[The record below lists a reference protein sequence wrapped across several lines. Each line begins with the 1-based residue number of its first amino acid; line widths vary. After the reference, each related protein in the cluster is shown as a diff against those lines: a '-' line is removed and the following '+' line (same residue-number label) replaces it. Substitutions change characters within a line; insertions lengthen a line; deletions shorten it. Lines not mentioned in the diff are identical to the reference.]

1 MKAVSR
7 EASVALMLT
16 MCLTDVLRTAVA
28 KSTAGKPNVVLIV
41 ADDQGYANI
50 GYHNS
55 TVLTPRI
62 DQLARSGECRFCL
75 LFQLS
80 VFEF

>member
-1 MKAVSR
+1 MKAVSLR
-7 EASVALMLT
+7 EASAALMLT
-16 MCLTDVLRTAVA
+16 MCLTDAVA

-62 DQLARSGECRFCL
+62 DQLARSGGCRFCV